1 MRALCD
7 LRKRAEIAVF
17 IALGAVSSSVAEI
30 PVRSPRIVEKLPHDP
45 NAFTQCLMSAPSGDL
60 VEGTGLYGQ
69 SEIRLVRAKS
79 GEAVRRVALPA
90 ELFGEGCALV
100 AGDLVQLTWR
110 EHLILRRDPG
120 TFAERGRL
128 PWPREGWGAAAYG
141 DTLWISDGSDELFK
155 VLMPS
160 GRELGRVK
168 VTADGRPVKF
178 LNELAED
185 GPRLVANVWGSD
197 SLAVID
203 RRSGRVVEWWD
214 ARNLRA
220 SLSPEERSR
229 AEVLNG
235 VARLP
240 DGEWLLTGKW
250 WPALFRVRVGK

>member
-30 PVRSPRIVEKLPHDP
+30 PVRSPQIVEKLPHDP
-45 NAFTQCLMSAPSGDL
+45 NAFTQCLMSVPSGDL

-69 SEIRLVRAKS
+69 SGLAF
-79 GEAVRRVALPA
+79 RVDLDDTLPA

-220 SLSPEERSR
+220 SLSPEERAR

-250 WPALFRVRVGK
+250 WPVLFRVKMGK